1 MPAVDAQG
9 PARTDGS
16 KRLAEVG
23 LALGERLLALLP
35 GGEQVDWVR
44 QPAARWRGGT
54 FGGGCAPIGDLD
66 AIALDDLLCI
76 DEQKRRLVANT
87 EQFVAGYPAN
97 NALLWGARGTGKSS
111 LIHAVLNRYASA
123 GLRLLE
129 VDKRALGDLA
139 AIAAA
144 LRGQPFR
151 FLLACDD
158 LSFEADDASY
168 KALKSA
174 LEGSASA
181 LAENI
186 LIYATSNR
194 RHLLPEFGA
203 DNAAASYRQGELHE
217 SEAVEEKISLSDR
230 FGLWLSFYP
239 FRQDDYL
246 LAVRHWLERL
256 AAAHDIAAPWDAEV
270 RQAALRWALARGVR
284 SGRTA
289 LHFAKQHIGEALL
302 AAPGSASAAR

>member
-1 MPAVDAQG
+1 MPAMDAQG
-9 PARTDGS
+9 AEASGGS

-23 LALGERLLALLP
+23 LALGERLLRLLP
-35 GGEQVDWVR
+35 GGERVDWAR
-44 QPAARWRGGT
+44 QPAARWRTGA
-54 FGGGCAPIGDLD
+54 FGGGFAPLGLLA
-66 AIALDDLLCI
+66 AIALDDLKCI

-87 EQFVAGYPAN
+87 EQFVAGFPAN

-111 LIHAVLNRYASA
+111 LIHAVLNRYAGA
-123 GLRLLE
+123 GLRLVE
-129 VDKRALGDLA
+129 VDKGALGDLS
-139 AIAAA
+139 AIATA
-144 LRGQPFR
+144 LRDAPYR
-151 FLLACDD
+151 FLVACDD

-174 LEGSASA
+174 LEGSAAA
-181 LAENI
+181 LAENM

-194 RHLLPEFGA
+194 RHLLPEYGA

-246 LAVRHWLERL
+246 CAVRHWLERL
-256 AAAHDIAAPWDAEV
+256 AAAHQIALPWDAEL
-270 RQAALRWALARGVR
+270 RQAALRWALGRGGR

-289 LHFAKQHIGEALL
+289 LHFAKQHVGEALL
-302 AAPGSASAAR
+302 AAPTKGAPA